1 MVKKIVSGIYSITN
15 TQNNKLYIGSS
26 KNIEQRWRQHK
37 NMLKG
42 DRHHS
47 AHLQNAWNKYGEDNF
62 IFEIIE
68 ECNEDI
74 LIEREQYYIDLYS
87 SADSLY
93 GYNESEIAGRPSM
106 TQEQREY
113 YGKLASERFQG
124 EGSWCNI
131 YSESQIIKLIDDLK
145 TGKYSY
151 GQLSQK
157 HNISYDIVA
166 SVAGHASWRYL
177 TDGVDFPKANISTRK
192 NVKLTEQDVI
202 KIIGLLQDGYTNN
215 EISELFNVNIHTIS
229 DIRNHKTWK
238 EFTKDIEFIRSP
250 RNKKYIGLK
259 EQIVKT
265 KLKTNLSN
273 IKISRMFDVS
283 PTFVDVA
290 VREIYG

>member
-1 MVKKIVSGIYSITN
+1 MKEKVSGIYSITN
-15 TQNNKLYIGSS
+15 IQNGKLYVGSS
-26 KNIEQRWRQHK
+26 NNIERRWKEHK
-37 NMLKG
+37 SMLNCNK
-42 DRHHS
+42 HHS
-47 AHLQNAWNKYGEDNF
+47 THLQNAWNKYGETNF
-62 IFEIIE
+62 LFEIIE
-68 ECNEDI
+68 ECNTNI
-74 LIEREQYYIDLYS
+74 LLEREQYYIDLYA
-87 SADSLY
+87 SADDY
-93 GYNESEIAGRPSM
+93 FGYNESAVAGKPSM

-113 YGKLASERFQG
+113 YGRLASDRLKG

-131 YSESQIIKLIDDLK
+131 YSENQIIKLIEDLK
-145 TGKYSY
+145 TGEYSY
-151 GQLSQK
+151 SQLSQK

-192 NVKLTEQDVI
+192 NVKLTEQDVLE
-202 KIIGLLQDGYTNN
+202 IIGLLQDGYTNN

-283 PTFVDVA
+283 PTFVDIA
-290 VREIYG
+290 VREIYD